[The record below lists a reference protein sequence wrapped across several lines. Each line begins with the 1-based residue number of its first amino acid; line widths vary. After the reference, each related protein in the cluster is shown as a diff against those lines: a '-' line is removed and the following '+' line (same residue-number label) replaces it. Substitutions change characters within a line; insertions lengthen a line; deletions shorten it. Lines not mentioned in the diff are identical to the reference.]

1 MKQTVHSGLELIDSW
16 AGMPGAKNTF
26 DRVKRHRAKE
36 GGMEEEDREGNT
48 ETEQKGVMKRKL

>member
-26 DRVKRHRAKE
+26 DSVKRHRAKE
-36 GGMEEEDREGNT
+36 GWRRRT
-48 ETEQKGVMKRKL
+48 EKGTQRQSRRG